1 MLGIPARGLLL
12 LGFAAV
18 SATGLAP
25 AIAGTPA
32 DPNPVTHQVVIDG
45 VQFKPQELTVKL
57 GESIV
62 WVNHDPFAH
71 TVTAVGKQF
80 DSHQIAA
87 GKSWMYKATKAGV
100 FAYACTLHPTM
111 QGTLRVE

>member
-18 SATGLAP
+18 SATGLVP
-25 AIAGTPA
+25 ALAGTSA
-32 DPNPVTHQVVIDG
+32 DSKPVTHQVVIDG
-45 VQFKPQELTVKL
+45 VQFKPQELTVKV

-62 WVNHDPFAH
+62 WVNHDPFPH
-71 TVTAVGKQF
+71 TVTAAGKQF
-80 DSHQIAA
+80 DSHEIAA
-87 GKSWMYKATKAGV
+87 GKSWMYKTTKAGV

-111 QGTLRVE
+111 LGTLRVE